1 LRNLGTKRSEIR
13 EIAKSTETLI
23 MLPEKE
29 GYRSKISKIKE
40 SNISENKKKKTEWP
54 PLIIVENIFS
64 GLEKKYS

>member
-1 LRNLGTKRSEIR
+1 LGTKRREIR
-13 EIAKSTETLI
+13 EIAKSTETRI

-40 SNISENKKKKTEWP
+40 SNISENKKKKTECP